1 MGGSFNPAHD
11 GHLHIA
17 GQAIRRLG
25 LDQVWWLVSP
35 QNPLKS
41 ADGMAG
47 LAERLASARKV
58 GRHPGIVPTVIET
71 ALGTRYTVDTVRALK
86 ARFPNTKFVWIMGS
100 DNLIQLP
107 RWRAWTR
114 LLRMVPVAIL
124 PRAAYS
130 LRALGGKA
138 ARRFARHRVGP
149 GRARGLAGMIPPA
162 WTALGGPLH
171 PGSATEIR
179 RRSQG

>member
-17 GQAIRRLG
+17 LQAIRRLG

-35 QNPLKS
+35 QNPLKP

-47 LAERLASARKV
+47 LADRLAAARKV
-58 GRHPGIVPTVIET
+58 GRHPLIVPTVLET
-71 ALGTRYTVDTVRALK
+71 SLGTRFTVDTISALK
-86 ARFPNTKFVWIMGS
+86 RRFPNTKFVWIMGS
-100 DNLIQLP
+100 DNLVQLP

-114 LLRMVPVAIL
+114 LFRMVPVAIL

-162 WTALGGPLH
+162 WTALGGPRH